1 MTAAR
6 ESQALAISLGFHL
19 LLLAVLLLLRQPA
32 AEPRAAALRLTLA
45 HPDRGRPAANA
56 AAAQP
61 AAVPATTATGAV
73 PGGEQAAAARP
84 NPVTGAAVPRAR
96 TARTPVAGG
105 AAAHRGSPPRPAA
118 ALAGALAAISPPAG
132 VPPTPVAD
140 SVSAPPPR
148 PQPHVSSSGLPAPRH
163 EIELPYPAELI
174 TRGVEAEVEVR
185 LTVADDGRVIG
196 AEVLR
201 SSGFSTVDAEAQQ
214 ALRRI
219 LFAAERAVTGTIRIS
234 YRLERGF

>member
-19 LLLAVLLLLRQPA
+19 LLLAVLLLVRQPA

-45 HPDRGRPAANA
+45 LPDRGPPPANT

-61 AAVPATTATGAV
+61 AVPAAVAATTAAG
-73 PGGEQAAAARP
+73 AARP
-84 NPVTGAAVPRAR
+84 NPVTGAAAPRAR
-96 TARTPVAGG
+96 AVHTPVASRPEAGR

-118 ALAGALAAISPPAG
+118 ALAAALAVIAQPAG
-132 VPPTPVAD
+132 APPTPVPD
-140 SVSAPPPR
+140 RVSAPRP
-148 PQPHVSSSGLPAPRH
+148 PQPQVSSAGLPEPRH
-163 EIELPYPAELI
+163 EIDLPYPAELI

-219 LFAAERAVTGTIRIS
+219 LFAAERTVTGTIRIS

>member
-6 ESQALAISLGFHL
+6 ESQALAVSLGVHL

-45 HPDRGRPAANA
+45 HPGGARPAAV
-56 AAAQP
+56 P
-61 AAVPATTATGAV
+61 AAVPATTAAGAV
-73 PGGEQAAAARP
+73 PGGEQAEAARP
-84 NPVTGAAVPRAR
+84 NPVTGAAAPRAR
-96 TARTPVAGG
+96 TVQTPVAGA

-118 ALAGALAAISPPAG
+118 ALAGALAALSQQAG
-132 VPPTPVAD
+132 VPPTPVPV
-140 SVSAPPPR
+140 SVSAPPP
-148 PQPHVSSSGLPAPRH
+148 PHVSAAGLPAPRH

-185 LTVADDGRVIG
+185 LTVADDGRVTG

-219 LFAAERAVTGTIRIS
+219 LFAAGRAVTGTIRIS

>member
-6 ESQALAISLGFHL
+6 ESQALAVSLGFHL
-19 LLLAVLLLLRQPA
+19 LLLAVLLLVRQPA

-45 HPDRGRPAANA
+45 LPDRGPPPAGT
-56 AAAQP
+56 AAAQPAVP
-61 AAVPATTATGAV
+61 AAVPATTA
-73 PGGEQAAAARP
+73 PGAARP
-84 NPVTGAAVPRAR
+84 NPAAGAAAPRAR
-96 TARTPVAGG
+96 AVQTPVASRLMAGR
-105 AAAHRGSPPRPAA
+105 AAAGRGSPPRPAA
-118 ALAGALAAISPPAG
+118 ALAGALAVIAQQAG
-132 VPPTPVAD
+132 APPTPVPD
-140 SVSAPPPR
+140 RVSAPRP
-148 PQPHVSSSGLPAPRH
+148 PQPQVSSAGLPAPRH
-163 EIELPYPAELI
+163 EIDLPYPAELI

-185 LTVADDGRVIG
+185 LTVAEDGRVIG

-219 LFAAERAVTGTIRIS
+219 LFAAERAATGTIRIS

>member
-6 ESQALAISLGFHL
+6 ESQALAVSLGFHL
-19 LLLAVLLLLRQPA
+19 LLLAVLLLVRQPA

-45 HPDRGRPAANA
+45 LPDRGPPPAGT
-56 AAAQP
+56 AAQPAVP
-61 AAVPATTATGAV
+61 AAVPATTA
-73 PGGEQAAAARP
+73 PGAARP
-84 NPVTGAAVPRAR
+84 NPAAGAAVPRAR
-96 TARTPVAGG
+96 AVQTPVASRLMAGR
-105 AAAHRGSPPRPAA
+105 AAAHRASPPRPAA
-118 ALAGALAAISPPAG
+118 ALAGALAVIAQPAG
-132 VPPTPVAD
+132 APPTPVPD
-140 SVSAPPPR
+140 RVSAPRP
-148 PQPHVSSSGLPAPRH
+148 PQPQVSSAGLPAPRH
-163 EIELPYPAELI
+163 EIDLPYPAELI

-185 LTVADDGRVIG
+185 LTVAEDGRVIG

-219 LFAAERAVTGTIRIS
+219 LFAAERAATGTIRIS

>member
-6 ESQALAISLGFHL
+6 ESQALAVSLGFHL
-19 LLLAVLLLLRQPA
+19 LLLAVLLLVRQPA

-45 HPDRGRPAANA
+45 QPDRGPAANT

-61 AAVPATTATGAV
+61 AVPAAVAATS
-73 PGGEQAAAARP
+73 AAGAARP
-84 NPVTGAAVPRAR
+84 NPVAGAAAPRAR
-96 TARTPVAGG
+96 PAQTPVASRPEAGR

-118 ALAGALAAISPPAG
+118 ALAAALAVIAQPAG
-132 VPPTPVAD
+132 APPTPVPD
-140 SVSAPPPR
+140 RVSAPRP
-148 PQPHVSSSGLPAPRH
+148 PQPRVSSAGLPEPRH
-163 EIELPYPAELI
+163 EIDLPYPAELI

-219 LFAAERAVTGTIRIS
+219 LFAAERTVTGTIRIS

>member
-6 ESQALAISLGFHL
+6 ESQALAVSLGVHL

-45 HPDRGRPAANA
+45 HPGGARPAAV
-56 AAAQP
+56 P
-61 AAVPATTATGAV
+61 AAVPATTAAGAV
-73 PGGEQAAAARP
+73 PGGEQAEAARP
-84 NPVTGAAVPRAR
+84 NPVTGAAAPRAR
-96 TARTPVAGG
+96 TVQTPVAGG

-118 ALAGALAAISPPAG
+118 ALAGALAALSQRAG
-132 VPPTPVAD
+132 VPPTPVPNR
-140 SVSAPPPR
+140 VSAPAPLP
-148 PQPHVSSSGLPAPRH
+148 PHVSSTGLPAPRH

-185 LTVADDGRVIG
+185 LTVADDGRVTG

-219 LFAAERAVTGTIRIS
+219 LFAAGRAVTGTIRIS